1 MTGDLQESKLKEIPN
16 YDINEMQRDIEKQKV
31 EEDQSRNSSTFP
43 IVTVSN
49 VSYHEINYRYDRNDK
64 RFEYD
69 ASEIFIANEV
79 QDGNSKGFCS
89 VIPWLNPMNV
99 VTKSRMLNTTPKAAN
114 TQPMVSRLAFVL
126 LWSEDMATNCYHA
139 SIISRSAHSDLPSTP
154 HL

>member
-79 QDGNSKGFCS
+79 QDGNSQG
-89 VIPWLNPMNV
+89 
-99 VTKSRMLNTTPKAAN
+99 
-114 TQPMVSRLAFVL
+114 VL
-126 LWSEDMATNCYHA
+126 LCNSLAESYECRHQVQNVKHDSEGGQHPANGE
-139 SIISRSAHSDLPSTP
+139 
-154 HL
+154 